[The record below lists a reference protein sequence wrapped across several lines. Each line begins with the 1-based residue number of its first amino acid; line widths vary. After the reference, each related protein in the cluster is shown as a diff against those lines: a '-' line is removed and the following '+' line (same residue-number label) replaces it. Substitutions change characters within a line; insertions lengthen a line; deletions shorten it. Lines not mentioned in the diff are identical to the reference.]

1 MISTIFLCVL
11 HLCTLAWA
19 NNANGTT
26 LNPTSTSTSNA
37 SSSQSLQLGPINFAS
52 YNNYVYRDDLTSAQ
66 IVLSANSSERPA
78 RLIVAFPKGNTGI
91 LTYFVP
97 NNGSSVGATTDLSS
111 FTSVQEEN
119 NQTGLS
125 GTLQLDNEVRLG
137 VTLIGSIRT
146 VRDYTEG
153 NGLLNEIFNWTLG
166 SYDTGHVELVRHW
179 INGTTTQFLRFED
192 DGGARFD
199 ITPSSNKTI
208 APIIKIIPKTLSAR
222 ENDGGTSVPANSS
235 STSESMRLK
244 FTTTFNLTTTPVENP
259 GYSAPE
265 IFLTDLPSNASQ
277 ALQTVIQ
284 GLKKDGGNEYRERVK
299 ELSLLTY
306 DQGALAGGWRFL
318 TCTYHALALSSLWS
332 GITGSDVVLIFG

>member
-1 MISTIFLCVL
+1 MTSTTITTRMISTIILFVL
-11 HLCTLAWA
+11 NLFAVTTA
-19 NNANGTT
+19 NNSNGTVV
-26 LNPTSTSTSNA
+26 NPNSTSNSSSS

-66 IVLSANSSERPA
+66 VVLSANSSEKPS

-97 NNGSSVGATTDLSS
+97 ANGSSVGVTTNLGS
-111 FTSVQEEN
+111 FSSVQDEN

-179 INGTTTQFLRFED
+179 INGTTTQYLRFED
-192 DGGARFD
+192 DGGAKFD
-199 ITPSSNKTI
+199 VTPSSNKTI
-208 APIIKIIPKTLSAR
+208 APIIKIIPKSLSAR
-222 ENDGGTSVPANSS
+222 NNGGGTPVPANS
-235 STSESMRLK
+235 TSNSGSMRVK

-265 IFLTDLPSNASQ
+265 IFFTDLPSNASQ

-284 GLKKDGGNEYRERVK
+284 GLKQDGGDEYRERVK
-299 ELSLLTY
+299 ELSFLTY

-318 TCTYHALALSSLWS
+318 TCTYYS
-332 GITGSDVVLIFG
+332 